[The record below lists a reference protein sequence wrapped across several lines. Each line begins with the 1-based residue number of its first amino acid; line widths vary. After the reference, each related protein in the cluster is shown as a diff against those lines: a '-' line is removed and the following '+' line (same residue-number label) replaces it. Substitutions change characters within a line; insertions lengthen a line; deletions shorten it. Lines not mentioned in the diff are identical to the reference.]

1 MKVEKSN
8 NSNEISNYRKN
19 YSLFEK
25 IKSKIE
31 IKIVIKSKIEIKIVY
46 FINNIYKK

>member
-31 IKIVIKSKIEIKIVY
+31 IKIVY